1 MDPDGQESSAL
12 YKQLIEEK
20 YEALKGKDN
29 QEEQPEGKDKRKLE
43 TSILQ
48 VSNTIILNKK

>member
-20 YEALKGKDN
+20 CEALKVKES
-29 QEEQPEGKDKRKLE
+29 QEEQPESKDKRKLE

-48 VSNTIILNKK
+48 VSNTIKQN

>member
-20 YEALKGKDN
+20 YEALKGKES
-29 QEEQPEGKDKRKLE
+29 QEEQPESKDKRKLE

-48 VSNTIILNKK
+48 VSNTIKQN

>member
-20 YEALKGKDN
+20 CEGLKGKDN
-29 QEEQPEGKDKRKLE
+29 QEEQPDSKDKRKLE
-43 TSILQ
+43 ISILQ
-48 VSNTIILNKK
+48 VSNTTILN